1 MRVRA
6 RTRVPRGSVGE
17 SIYRFRIVF
26 VIPVLSPFLL
36 QNALPADGVLKCPV
50 CKEARRFASIQE
62 IGQLTKNH
70 TLQTLKRA
78 EHHRIAPIGVCE
90 LCNKKSAYGRCFH
103 CRSLA
108 CFKCMDEHERNLADE
123 HAKEYAELVKIR
135 DQLHQK
141 ISQWDK
147 KLTESKDHIRKTIQ
161 TDAEKQ
167 TKEIK
172 GKNFPSKYFALV
184 FIFRT

>member
-1 MRVRA
+1 
-6 RTRVPRGSVGE
+6 
-17 SIYRFRIVF
+17 
-26 VIPVLSPFLL
+26 
-36 QNALPADGVLKCPV
+36 
-50 CKEARRFASIQE
+50 
-62 IGQLTKNH
+62 
-70 TLQTLKRA
+70 
-78 EHHRIAPIGVCE
+78 
-90 LCNKKSAYGRCFH
+90 
-103 CRSLA
+103 
-108 CFKCMDEHERNLADE
+108 MDEHERNLADE